1 MFGDTKYVIKLCLVR
16 KRGLVNY
23 VTWRSHIHV
32 NNETLV
38 KNVIDFYNF
47 I

>member
-1 MFGDTKYVIKLCLVR
+1 MFGDTKYVLKLCLVR
-16 KRGLVNY
+16 KRCLVNY

-32 NNETLV
+32 YNVILV
-38 KNVIDFYNF
+38 KNVIDYYNF